1 MNNEDLII
9 SNPSPSWASSDEPV
23 CIDISKSAN
32 YDNGAYDRMEAYYYL
47 EIVPEIGA
55 TTYRGDKLLIQVG
68 DKIR

>member
-1 MNNEDLII
+1 M
-9 SNPSPSWASSDEPV
+9 SSRNIEGSQKLPGIAV
-23 CIDISKSAN
+23 PDISKSAN